1 MCIVFGGEDTKLEK
15 VAGTKIFVAPLANGR
30 QLTLYENIVELD
42 KASDGSAMILP
53 VPAGMIEVL
62 DLSGVRQSDGLPNS
76 NIFEEMKRAYP
87 ELVYPTPD
95 YQGFD
100 YELRAPSY
108 LSAEVL
114 VVKSVGSYFVSVA
127 PRLEDI
133 QKIDPTTFKVPANI
147 QKVLTKHYGG
157 NKGQLFSFVICR
169 FRTASVQ
176 AHPIGYIHER
186 LLDSDGLL
194 FCPTKHAHGNG
205 TEESN
210 SSGGRIWRKGS
221 GEKSNSA
228 ILDDMAKAFQKW
240 PTRGDWDHEI
250 YSWGCER
257 KIVSGTTRKV
267 LDGGETPHERYIRL
281 DEKIKS
287 AGKYS
292 RYHGAWIHDGSALGQ
307 SCKGVM
313 ELAKLWPVQAGETYC
328 EGPASQP
335 LRHREVSYKDEFP
348 NEDLLFK
355 ANSDA
360 FAAGGDGN
368 LPAPAGLEQRA
379 NAVEEMAQHWIKV
392 A

>member
-1 MCIVFGGEDTKLEK
+1 MCIIFGGEDTKLEK

-30 QLTLYENIVELD
+30 QLTLYENIVNLD

-62 DLSGVRQSDGLPNS
+62 DLSRIKQSDGLPNS

-87 ELVYPTPD
+87 QLVYPKTKG
-95 YQGFD
+95 QR
-100 YELRAPSY
+100 LIVNSVKV
-108 LSAEVL
+108 SNKVL
-114 VVKSVGSYFVSVA
+114 VVKTVGSYFVSVA

-133 QKIDPTTFKVPANI
+133 QKIDPTTFKVPTSI
-147 QKVLTKHYGG
+147 LKVLTKHYGG
-157 NKGQLFSFVICR
+157 DKGQLFSFVICR
-169 FRTASVQ
+169 FRAASVEP
-176 AHPIGYIHER
+176 HTIGYIHER

-205 TEESN
+205 SE
-210 SSGGRIWRKGS
+210 
-221 GEKSNSA
+221 EKSISS
-228 ILDDMAKAFQKW
+228 ILYDMRKAFQKW
-240 PTRGDWDHEI
+240 RNFGDWDHEI

-257 KIVSGTTRKV
+257 KIITGTTGKV
-267 LDGGETPHERYIRL
+267 LDGGETPDERYKRF
-281 DEKIKS
+281 DEQIKS

-292 RYHGAWIHDGSALGQ
+292 RYRYATIQNGSALGQ

-313 ELAKLWPVQAGETYC
+313 ELARLWPAQAGETYC

-335 LRHREVSYKDEFP
+335 LRHREVSYEDVFP

-355 ANSDA
+355 ANSEV
-360 FAAGGDGN
+360 FAAGDDGN
-368 LPAPAGLEQRA
+368 LPAPAGIEQRA
-379 NAVEEMAQHWIKV
+379 NAVEEMAHHWIKV